1 MNTGIS
7 LEDALLNVPQAIIAG
22 GDDKVLFA
30 NGAAMAFLG
39 SDPRGRSLSEFF
51 SEDILANESEDRP
64 APPAFTRGAL
74 SHLRSCLTGLKLA
87 ADRCFDPVEDG
98 ELPGKNNI
106 SVLYHYYYRLS
117 RAVLQLDSADKLARH
132 EMSFSPRPL
141 ELGGFLTELVQ
152 TVESLCRPMGITIK
166 YTREPGRLFALVDT
180 ELFEMMMLNLLAN
193 SIQNAGKSTVIELSA
208 KETSDGV
215 LIALNDTGSGIPS
228 NKLGGAFRLPENG
241 SPTSPEEGTGM
252 GLYIANA
259 VVRLHGGVLLIESR
273 EDKGVSIR
281 IQLPSPEDGQLSFS
295 TKLAEYNHRGIS
307 PILTGL
313 AEVLPSDCFGT
324 MFEDSKSQRSSS
336 ATSLKIF
343 RCAARLGWPPIGRPI
358 RHSATRKV

>member
-1 MNTGIS
+1 MSTGIS

-22 GDDKVLFA
+22 GNDKVLFA
-30 NGAAMAFLG
+30 NEAAMAFLG
-39 SDPRGRSLSEFF
+39 YDPKGEPLNGLF
-51 SEDILANESEDRP
+51 SEDILVNQGEHFITTSSVKGRQVRLTVRRSGEQKLFYIEFPDERQES
-64 APPAFTRGAL
+64 PAFTRGAL
-74 SHLRSCLTGLKLA
+74 SHLRSCLTGIKLA

-98 ELPGKNNI
+98 QLPGKNNI

-152 TVESLCRPMGITIK
+152 TVESLCRPMGVTIK
-166 YTREPGRLFALVDT
+166 YDREPGRLFVMADA

-193 SIQNAGKSTVIELSA
+193 SIQNAGKDTVIELSA

-215 LIALNDTGSGIPS
+215 LIALNDTGSGIPAE
-228 NKLGGAFRLPENG
+228 KLGGVFHLPENG

-259 VVRLHGGVLLIESR
+259 VARLHGGVLLIESR

-281 IQLPSPEDGQLSFS
+281 IQLPSPEEGQLTFS
-295 TKLAEYNHRGIS
+295 TKLADYSHKGIS
-307 PILTGL
+307 SILTGL

-324 MFEDSKSQRSSS
+324 MFED
-336 ATSLKIF
+336 
-343 RCAARLGWPPIGRPI
+343 
-358 RHSATRKV
+358 

>member
-1 MNTGIS
+1 MNKGIS

-30 NGAAMAFLG
+30 NEAAMSFLG
-39 SDPRGRSLSEFF
+39 SDPRVRPLSELF
-51 SEDILANESEDRP
+51 SEDILSNNSEHFVAASSVGGRQVRLTVRRSGEQKLFYIDSP
-64 APPAFTRGAL
+64 EEKPETPAFTRGAL

-87 ADRCFDPVEDG
+87 ADRCFEPVEDG

-132 EMSFSPRPL
+132 EMSFSPHPL
-141 ELGGFLTELVQ
+141 EIDSFLAELVQ
-152 TVESLCRPMGITIK
+152 TVESLCRPMGVTIK
-166 YTREPGRLFALVDT
+166 YTRESGRLFALVDA

-193 SIQNAGKSTVIELSA
+193 SIQNAEENTVIELSA

-228 NKLGGAFRLPENG
+228 GKLGDVFHLPENG

-281 IQLPSPEDGQLSFS
+281 IQLPSPEEGQLSFS

-324 MFEDSKSQRSSS
+324 MFED
-336 ATSLKIF
+336 
-343 RCAARLGWPPIGRPI
+343 
-358 RHSATRKV
+358 